1 MPVAPSSSAVALP
14 YPIRATVRKLLRA
27 WSRSGRAS
35 GYLSQS
41 LERWGPGPAGELV
54 RTTLPNGCSMICDL
68 SDYVQQQIYFLGVY
82 EPQLSHAFVR
92 VLRPGM
98 VVVDAGANVG
108 QHTLLA
114 STAVGEGGSVH
125 SFEPVPQIF
134 ENLSRHVA
142 MNGLRNVHLNRA
154 ALWSD
159 ETELALGLPA
169 GHDGNKGAYSVRA
182 AARESTAVIAPAIRL
197 DTYVAAQKLT
207 CVDAVKMDVEGAEP
221 FAIRGA
227 RETLREFSPL
237 IFVEVYREGLIGMGS
252 SPQALWDELGPLGYR
267 AWEVGYSPAQVR
279 QLNSFDDITLAN
291 VLLTRGDLPAEL
303 ASGWTVQSVK
313 RWARSGW

>member
-1 MPVAPSSSAVALP
+1 M
-14 YPIRATVRKLLRA
+14 T
-27 WSRSGRAS
+27 
-35 GYLSQS
+35 
-41 LERWGPGPAGELV
+41 
-54 RTTLPNGCSMICDL
+54 CDL

-114 STAVGEGGSVH
+114 STAVGEGGAVH

-142 MNGLRNVHLNRA
+142 MNGLRNVHLNRI
-154 ALWSD
+154 ALWCE

-169 GHDGNKGAYSVRA
+169 GHDGNRGAYSIRA
-182 AARESTAVIAPAIRL
+182 AERESTAVAAPAIRL
-197 DTYVAAQKLT
+197 DTYIAAQKLGR
-207 CVDAVKMDVEGAEP
+207 VDVIKMDVEGAEP

-227 RETLREFSPL
+227 RETLRRFSPL
-237 IFVEVYREGLIGMGS
+237 IFIEVYREGLTGMGS
-252 SPQALWDELGPLGYR
+252 SPQALWDELASFGYR
-267 AWEVGYSPAQVR
+267 AWEIGYTPAQVR
-279 QLNSFDDITLAN
+279 RMNSFDHITLAN

-303 ASGWTVQSVK
+303 ASGWTVHSVK

>member
-1 MPVAPSSSAVALP
+1 
-14 YPIRATVRKLLRA
+14 
-27 WSRSGRAS
+27 
-35 GYLSQS
+35 
-41 LERWGPGPAGELV
+41 
-54 RTTLPNGCSMICDL
+54 MICDL

-92 VLRPGM
+92 MLRPGM

-134 ENLSRHVA
+134 EALSRHVA
-142 MNGLRNVHLNRA
+142 MNSLRDVQLNRM
-154 ALWSD
+154 ALWCE

-169 GHDGNKGAYSVRA
+169 GHDGNKGAYSIRA
-182 AARESTAVIAPAIRL
+182 ASRESTAVRAPAVQL
-197 DTYVAAQKLT
+197 DTYVAAQKIQR
-207 CVDAVKMDVEGAEP
+207 VDVIKMDVEGAEP

-227 RETLREFSPL
+227 RETLREFAPT
-237 IFVEVYREGLIGMGS
+237 IFIEIYGEGLTGMGS
-252 SPQALWDELGPLGYR
+252 SPRELWDELAPFGYC
-267 AWEVGYSPAQVR
+267 AWEIGYSPAQVR
-279 QLNSFDDITLAN
+279 RLNSFDHITLAN
-291 VLLTRGDLPAEL
+291 VLLTRGDFPAEL
-303 ASGWTVQSVK
+303 ASGWTVHSVK